1 MWVTAASAVRASWH
15 CQHLELSLSMDK
27 VTVLFVLGKNLVL
40 TTSPGHSEAWRT
52 PGRRIWYWWILRGL
66 STKSKWEHV
75 SRFREVCE
83 TTLVDK
89 NRCAVISPGSTD
101 CRRRRPGPAG
111 AGRRRAARGR
121 GTGPRGCRSGRGRA
135 ARSPPAGRPSL
146 SAAPGVWTVQT
157 AVRIYL
163 ATIVLLFYKLT
174 TPRPG
179 TFAIFCFF

>member
-1 MWVTAASAVRASWH
+1 MWVTAASALRASWH

-52 PGRRIWYWWILRGL
+52 PGRRIWCWWIPRCP
-66 STKSKWEHV
+66 ST
-75 SRFREVCE
+75 
-83 TTLVDK
+83 
-89 NRCAVISPGSTD
+89 GSTD
-101 CRRRRPGPAG
+101 CRRRRPGRAG
-111 AGRRRAARGR
+111 AGRPRAARGR

-163 ATIVLLFYKLT
+163 ATIVLLFYKLS

-179 TFAIFCFF
+179 TFAIFCFFEKVSCHVL

>member
-52 PGRRIWYWWILRGL
+52 PGRRIWYWWIPRCP
-66 STKSKWEHV
+66 ST
-75 SRFREVCE
+75 
-83 TTLVDK
+83 
-89 NRCAVISPGSTD
+89 GSTD
-101 CRRRRPGPAG
+101 CRRRRPGRAG

-146 SAAPGVWTVQT
+146 SAAPGVWTV
-157 AVRIYL
+157 RIYL
-163 ATIVLLFYKLT
+163 VSLFYCSTNCLL
-174 TPRPG
+174 PG
-179 TFAIFCFF
+179 QVDTSATLPLFIFLEGVSSL